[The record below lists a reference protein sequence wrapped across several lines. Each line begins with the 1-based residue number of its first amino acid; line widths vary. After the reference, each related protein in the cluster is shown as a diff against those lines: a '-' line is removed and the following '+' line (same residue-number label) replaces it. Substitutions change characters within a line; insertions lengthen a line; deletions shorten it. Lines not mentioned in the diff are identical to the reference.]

1 MSNEVK
7 KIPTRSEVPVELTW
21 DLEKIYPSIEEWN
34 KDATGLNQLLDQF
47 KKAKG
52 TMKNGADALLNV
64 IQSYLQITRR
74 CQKLANFAS
83 MKNDQDT
90 TNSKYQE
97 LKGKMDNLI
106 TQANEAIAW
115 FQPELV
121 HLDDQTVQNY
131 FQQNH
136 QLDQYKHFIDELRG
150 QREHLLDDEQE
161 ALLAAAS
168 NIFGAPE
175 KTFEML
181 SDADLKFP
189 TVTGENGQEVEL
201 SEGVYGKLLESNNRD
216 VREEA
221 FKKLYQTYGSF
232 KNTFATTLTSQV
244 QVQNYQAKVRHYPSA
259 KDAALNENHIPGQV
273 YDILIE
279 EVHKHLPLLHRYVE
293 LRKKILNL
301 DQVHMYDLYTPIVK
315 KSKLSFTYSE
325 AQQMALKALGIYG
338 KDYISH
344 VQEAFN
350 NRWIDV
356 VENKGKRTG
365 AYSSGMYDTAPYIL
379 LNWQD
384 GLEDLYTLVHEM
396 GHSMH
401 SYYTTHTQPYVYGNY
416 PIFVAEI
423 ASTTN
428 ENLLTDYL
436 LKTETDPNVRAYIL
450 NHYLDGFKGTVYRQ
464 TQFAEFEQWIHEQ
477 DASGKSLTAEI
488 ISKFYG
494 DLNKQYYG
502 PAIFNDEEIKMEWMR
517 IPHFYYDFY
526 VYQYATGFAAA
537 TTLSQRIEDSDVS
550 HTEAYLNFLKSGS
563 SVYPVTTMQKAG
575 VDMTE
580 SDYLEKAFQ
589 IFENRLNELEH
600 LITEKND

>member
-1 MSNEVK
+1 MKMMTEIK
-7 KIPTRSEVPVELTW
+7 KVPARSEVPEKLTW
-21 DLEKIYPSIEEWN
+21 DLERVYQSIEEWKKDQRKLEN
-34 KDATGLNQLLDQF
+34 KLDEFKHAKDQLE
-47 KKAKG
+47 
-52 TMKNGADALLNV
+52 MNADKFLEV
-64 IQSYLQITRR
+64 IEQYLEIMRIYE
-74 CQKLANFAS
+74 KLAVFAS

-90 TNSKYQE
+90 TNSQYQE
-97 LKGKMDNLI
+97 LQGMADNLG
-106 TQANEAIAW
+106 TQVSEAVAW
-115 FQPELV
+115 FQPALV
-121 HLDDQTVQNY
+121 HLDDQVVQDY
-131 FQQNH
+131 FHQNSK
-136 QLDQYKHFIDELRG
+136 LKPYRHFITELRS
-150 QREHLLDDEQE
+150 QREHLLSDAQE
-161 ALLAAAS
+161 ELLAAAG

-189 TVTGENGQEVEL
+189 VVEGENGQKVEL
-201 SEGVYGKLLESNNRD
+201 SEGTYSKLLESVD
-216 VREEA
+216 QKVRQRA
-221 FKKLYQTYGSF
+221 FKALYQTYGAF

-244 QVQNYQAKVRHYPSA
+244 QVQNYQAKVRHYASA
-259 KDAALNENHIPGQV
+259 KDAALSENHIPDKV
-273 YDILIE
+273 YDVLID
-279 EVHKHLPLLHRYVE
+279 EVHRNLPLLHRYIK
-293 LRKKILNL
+293 LRGEVLNL
-301 DQVHMYDLYTPIVK
+301 DKVHMYDLYTPIVK
-315 KSKLSFTYSE
+315 ESNLSFTYPE
-325 AQQMALKALGIYG
+325 AQAKALEALQVYG
-338 KDYISH
+338 DDYLQH
-344 VQEAFN
+344 VQEAFD

-365 AYSSGMYDTAPYIL
+365 AYSSGGYDTDPYIL

-401 SYYTTHTQPYVYGNY
+401 SYYTTHTQPYVYGDY

-436 LKTETDPNVRAYIL
+436 LKTEKDPQIRAFVL
-450 NHYLDGFKGTVYRQ
+450 NHYLDGFKGTIFRQ

-477 DASGKSLTAEI
+477 DASGKSLTADS

-502 PAIFNDEEIKMEWMR
+502 PAIYNDDEIAMEWMR

-537 TTLSQRIEDSDVS
+537 TTLSQRIEDDDPA

-563 SVYPVTTMQKAG
+563 SAYPIETMQKAG
-575 VDMTE
+575 VDMTQRA
-580 SDYLEKAFQ
+580 YLEKAFKV
-589 IFENRLNELEH
+589 FEERLNELEK
-600 LITEKND
+600 LIVK

>member
-1 MSNEVK
+1 MKMMTEIK
-7 KIPTRSEVPVELTW
+7 KVPTRSEVPEELTW
-21 DLEKIYPSIEEWN
+21 DLERVYQSIEDWK
-34 KDATGLNQLLDQF
+34 KDQQKLE
-47 KKAKG
+47 
-52 TMKNGADALLNV
+52 
-64 IQSYLQITRR
+64 
-74 CQKLANFAS
+74 QKLAEFRRAKDQMKAGAEEFLTVIEHYLEIMRIYEKLAVFAS

-97 LKGKMDNLI
+97 LQGMADNLG
-106 TQANEAIAW
+106 TQVSEAVAW
-115 FQPELV
+115 FQPALV
-121 HLDDQTVQNY
+121 HLDDRLVQDY
-131 FQQNH
+131 FEQNPN
-136 QLDQYKHFIDELRG
+136 LELYRHFITELRS
-150 QREHLLDDEQE
+150 QQDHLLSDAQE
-161 ALLAAAS
+161 ELLAAAG

-189 TVTGENGQEVEL
+189 VVEGENGQKFEL
-201 SEGVYGKLLESNNRD
+201 SEGTYSKLLESAD
-216 VREEA
+216 QKVRRGA
-221 FKKLYQTYGSF
+221 FKALYQTYGAF

-244 QVQNYQAKVRHYPSA
+244 QVQNYQAKVRHYASA
-259 KDAALNENHIPGQV
+259 KDAALSENHIPDKV
-273 YDILIE
+273 YDVLID
-279 EVHKHLPLLHRYVE
+279 EVHRNLPLLHRYVK
-293 LRKKILNL
+293 LRGEVLNL
-301 DQVHMYDLYTPIVK
+301 DKVHMYDLYTPIVK
-315 KSKLSFTYSE
+315 ESNLSFTYSE
-325 AQQMALKALGIYG
+325 AQAKALEALQVYG
-338 KDYISH
+338 DDYLQH
-344 VQEAFN
+344 VQEAFD

-365 AYSSGMYDTAPYIL
+365 AYSSGGYDTDPYIL

-401 SYYTTHTQPYVYGNY
+401 SYYTTHTQPYVYGDY
-416 PIFVAEI
+416 PIFIAEI

-436 LKTETDPNVRAYIL
+436 LKTEKDPQVRAFVL
-450 NHYLDGFKGTVYRQ
+450 NHYLDGFKGTIFRQ

-477 DASGKSLTAEI
+477 DASGKSLTADL

-502 PAIFNDEEIKMEWMR
+502 PAIDNDDEIAMEWMR

-537 TTLSQRIEDSDVS
+537 TTLSQRIEDDDPA

-563 SVYPVTTMQKAG
+563 SAYPIETMQKAG
-575 VDMTE
+575 VDMTQRE
-580 SDYLEKAFQ
+580 YLEKAFKV
-589 IFENRLNELEH
+589 FEERLNELEK
-600 LITEKND
+600 LIVK

>member
-1 MSNEVK
+1 MTEIK
-7 KIPTRSEVPVELTW
+7 KVPARSEVPEKLTW
-21 DLEKIYPSIEEWN
+21 DLDRVYQSIEDWKTDQRKLEN
-34 KDATGLNQLLDQF
+34 KLDEFKHAKDQLEI
-47 KKAKG
+47 
-52 TMKNGADALLNV
+52 NADKFLEV
-64 IQSYLQITRR
+64 IEQYLGIMRIYE
-74 CQKLANFAS
+74 KLAVFAS

-90 TNSKYQE
+90 TNSQYQE
-97 LKGKMDNLI
+97 LQGMADNLG
-106 TQANEAIAW
+106 TQVSEAVAW
-115 FQPELV
+115 FQPALV
-121 HLDDQTVQNY
+121 HLDDQVVQDY
-131 FQQNH
+131 FHQNSK
-136 QLDQYKHFIDELRG
+136 LEPYRHFITELRS
-150 QREHLLDDEQE
+150 QREHLLSNAQE
-161 ALLAAAS
+161 ELLAAAG

-189 TVTGENGQEVEL
+189 VVEGENGQKVEL
-201 SEGVYGKLLESNNRD
+201 SEGTYSKLLESAD
-216 VREEA
+216 QKVRQGA
-221 FKKLYQTYGSF
+221 FKALYQTYGAF

-244 QVQNYQAKVRHYPSA
+244 QVQNYQAKVRHYASA
-259 KDAALNENHIPGQV
+259 KDAALSENHIPDKV
-273 YDILIE
+273 YDVLID
-279 EVHKHLPLLHRYVE
+279 EVHRNLPLLHRYVK
-293 LRKKILNL
+293 LRGEVLNL
-301 DQVHMYDLYTPIVK
+301 DKVHMYDLYTPIVK
-315 KSKLSFTYSE
+315 ESNLSFTYPE
-325 AQQMALKALGIYG
+325 AQAKALEALQAYG
-338 KDYISH
+338 DDYLQH
-344 VQEAFN
+344 VQEAFD

-365 AYSSGMYDTAPYIL
+365 AYSSGGYDTDPYIL

-401 SYYTTHTQPYVYGNY
+401 SYYTTHTQPYVYGDY

-436 LKTETDPNVRAYIL
+436 LKTEKDPQVRAFVL
-450 NHYLDGFKGTVYRQ
+450 NHYLDGFKGTIFRQ

-477 DASGKSLTAEI
+477 DASGKSLTADS

-502 PAIFNDEEIKMEWMR
+502 PAIYNDDEIAMEWMR

-537 TTLSQRIEDSDVS
+537 TTLSQRIEDDDPA

-563 SVYPVTTMQKAG
+563 SAYPIETMQKAG
-575 VDMTE
+575 VDMTQRA
-580 SDYLEKAFQ
+580 YLEKAFKV
-589 IFENRLNELEH
+589 FEERLNELEK
-600 LITEKND
+600 LIVK

>member
-1 MSNEVK
+1 MMTEIK
-7 KIPTRSEVPVELTW
+7 KVPARSEVPEKLTW
-21 DLEKIYPSIEEWN
+21 DLERVYQSIEEWKKDQRKLEN
-34 KDATGLNQLLDQF
+34 KLDEFKHAKDQLE
-47 KKAKG
+47 
-52 TMKNGADALLNV
+52 MNADKFLEV
-64 IQSYLQITRR
+64 IEQYLEIMRIYE
-74 CQKLANFAS
+74 KLAVFAS

-90 TNSKYQE
+90 TNSQYQE
-97 LKGKMDNLI
+97 LQGMADNLG
-106 TQANEAIAW
+106 TQVSEAVAW
-115 FQPELV
+115 FQPALV
-121 HLDDQTVQNY
+121 HLDDQVVQDY
-131 FQQNH
+131 FHQNSK
-136 QLDQYKHFIDELRG
+136 LKPYRHFITELRS
-150 QREHLLDDEQE
+150 QREHLLSDAQE
-161 ALLAAAS
+161 ELLAAAG

-189 TVTGENGQEVEL
+189 VVEGENGQKVEL
-201 SEGVYGKLLESNNRD
+201 SEGTYSKLLESVD
-216 VREEA
+216 QKVRQGA
-221 FKKLYQTYGSF
+221 FKALYQTYGAF

-244 QVQNYQAKVRHYPSA
+244 QVQNYQAKVRHYASA
-259 KDAALNENHIPGQV
+259 KDAALSENHIPDKV
-273 YDILIE
+273 YDVLID
-279 EVHKHLPLLHRYVE
+279 EVHRNLPLLHRYIK
-293 LRKKILNL
+293 LRGEVLNL
-301 DQVHMYDLYTPIVK
+301 DKVHMYDLYTPIVK
-315 KSKLSFTYSE
+315 ESNLSFTYLE
-325 AQQMALKALGIYG
+325 AQAKALEALQVYG
-338 KDYISH
+338 DDYLQH
-344 VQEAFN
+344 VQEAFD

-365 AYSSGMYDTAPYIL
+365 AYSSGGYDTDPYIL

-401 SYYTTHTQPYVYGNY
+401 SYYTTHTQPYVYGDY

-436 LKTETDPNVRAYIL
+436 LKTEKDPQVRAFVL
-450 NHYLDGFKGTVYRQ
+450 NHYLDGLKGTIFRQ

-477 DASGKSLTAEI
+477 DASGKSLTADS

-502 PAIFNDEEIKMEWMR
+502 PAIYNDDEIAMEWMR

-537 TTLSQRIEDSDVS
+537 TTLSQRIEDDDPA

-563 SVYPVTTMQKAG
+563 SAYPIETMQKAG
-575 VDMTE
+575 VDMTQRA
-580 SDYLEKAFQ
+580 YLEKAFKV
-589 IFENRLNELEH
+589 FEERLNELEK
-600 LITEKND
+600 LIVK

>member
-1 MSNEVK
+1 MKMMTEIK
-7 KIPTRSEVPVELTW
+7 KVPARSEIPEKLTW
-21 DLEKIYPSIEEWN
+21 DLDRVYQSIEDWKMDQRKLEN
-34 KDATGLNQLLDQF
+34 KLDEFKHAKDQLE
-47 KKAKG
+47 
-52 TMKNGADALLNV
+52 MNADKFLEV
-64 IQSYLQITRR
+64 IEQYLEIMRIYE
-74 CQKLANFAS
+74 KLAVFAS

-90 TNSKYQE
+90 TNSQYQE
-97 LKGKMDNLI
+97 LQGMADNLG
-106 TQANEAIAW
+106 TQVSEAVAW
-115 FQPELV
+115 FQPALV
-121 HLDDQTVQNY
+121 HLDDQVVQDY
-131 FQQNH
+131 FHQNSK
-136 QLDQYKHFIDELRG
+136 LKPYRHFITELRS
-150 QREHLLDDEQE
+150 QREHLLSDAQE
-161 ALLAAAS
+161 ELLAAAG

-189 TVTGENGQEVEL
+189 VVEGENGQKVEL
-201 SEGVYGKLLESNNRD
+201 SEGTYSKLLESVD
-216 VREEA
+216 QKVRQGA
-221 FKKLYQTYGSF
+221 FKALYQTYGAF

-244 QVQNYQAKVRHYPSA
+244 QVQNYQAKVRHYASA
-259 KDAALNENHIPGQV
+259 KDAALSENHIPDKV
-273 YDILIE
+273 YDVLID
-279 EVHKHLPLLHRYVE
+279 EVHRNLPLLHRYIK
-293 LRKKILNL
+293 LRGEVLNL
-301 DQVHMYDLYTPIVK
+301 DKVHMYDLYTPIVK
-315 KSKLSFTYSE
+315 ESNLSFTYPE
-325 AQQMALKALGIYG
+325 AQAKALEALQVYG
-338 KDYISH
+338 DDYLQH
-344 VQEAFN
+344 VQEAFD

-365 AYSSGMYDTAPYIL
+365 AYSSGGYDTDPYIL

-401 SYYTTHTQPYVYGNY
+401 SYYTTHTQPYVYGDY

-436 LKTETDPNVRAYIL
+436 LKTEKDPQVRAFVL
-450 NHYLDGFKGTVYRQ
+450 NHYLDGFKGTIFRQ

-477 DASGKSLTAEI
+477 DASGKSLTADS

-502 PAIFNDEEIKMEWMR
+502 PAIYNDDEIAMEWMR

-537 TTLSQRIEDSDVS
+537 TTLSQRIEDDDPA

-563 SVYPVTTMQKAG
+563 SAYPIETMQKAG
-575 VDMTE
+575 VDMTQRA
-580 SDYLEKAFQ
+580 YLEKAFKV
-589 IFENRLNELEH
+589 FEERLNELEK
-600 LITEKND
+600 LIVK

>member
-1 MSNEVK
+1 MMTEIK
-7 KIPTRSEVPVELTW
+7 KVPARSEVPEKLTW
-21 DLEKIYPSIEEWN
+21 DLERVYQSIEEWKKDQRKLEN
-34 KDATGLNQLLDQF
+34 KLDEFKHAKDQLE
-47 KKAKG
+47 
-52 TMKNGADALLNV
+52 MNADKFLEV
-64 IQSYLQITRR
+64 IEQYLEIMRIYE
-74 CQKLANFAS
+74 KLAVFAS

-90 TNSKYQE
+90 TNSQYQE
-97 LKGKMDNLI
+97 LQGMADNLG
-106 TQANEAIAW
+106 TQVSEAVAW
-115 FQPELV
+115 FQPALV
-121 HLDDQTVQNY
+121 HLDDQVVQDY
-131 FQQNH
+131 FHQNSK
-136 QLDQYKHFIDELRG
+136 LKPYRHFITELRS
-150 QREHLLDDEQE
+150 QREHLLSDAQE
-161 ALLAAAS
+161 ELLAAAG

-189 TVTGENGQEVEL
+189 VVEGENGQKVEL
-201 SEGVYGKLLESNNRD
+201 SEGTYSKLLESVD
-216 VREEA
+216 QKVRQRA
-221 FKKLYQTYGSF
+221 FKALYQTYGAF

-244 QVQNYQAKVRHYPSA
+244 QVQNYQAKVRHYASA
-259 KDAALNENHIPGQV
+259 KDAALSENHIPDKV
-273 YDILIE
+273 YDVLID
-279 EVHKHLPLLHRYVE
+279 EVHRNLPLLHRYIK
-293 LRKKILNL
+293 LRGEVLNL
-301 DQVHMYDLYTPIVK
+301 DKVHMYDLYTPIVK
-315 KSKLSFTYSE
+315 ESNLSFTYPE
-325 AQQMALKALGIYG
+325 AQAKALEALQVYG
-338 KDYISH
+338 DDYLQH
-344 VQEAFN
+344 VQEAFD

-365 AYSSGMYDTAPYIL
+365 AYSSGGYDTDPYIL

-401 SYYTTHTQPYVYGNY
+401 SYYTTHTQPYVYGDY

-436 LKTETDPNVRAYIL
+436 LKTEKDPQVRAFVL
-450 NHYLDGFKGTVYRQ
+450 NHYLDGFKGTIFRQ

-477 DASGKSLTAEI
+477 DASGKSLTADS

-502 PAIFNDEEIKMEWMR
+502 PAIYNDDEIAMEWMR

-537 TTLSQRIEDSDVS
+537 TTLSQRIEDDDPA

-563 SVYPVTTMQKAG
+563 SAYPIETMQKAG
-575 VDMTE
+575 VDMTQRA
-580 SDYLEKAFQ
+580 YLEKAFKV
-589 IFENRLNELEH
+589 FEERLNELEK
-600 LITEKND
+600 LIVK

>member
-1 MSNEVK
+1 MMTEIK
-7 KIPTRSEVPVELTW
+7 KVPARSEVPEKLTW
-21 DLEKIYPSIEEWN
+21 DLDRVYQSIEDWKTDQRKLEN
-34 KDATGLNQLLDQF
+34 KLDEFKHAKDQLEI
-47 KKAKG
+47 
-52 TMKNGADALLNV
+52 NADKFLEV
-64 IQSYLQITRR
+64 IEQYLGIMRIYE
-74 CQKLANFAS
+74 KLAVFAS

-90 TNSKYQE
+90 TNSQYQE
-97 LKGKMDNLI
+97 LQGMADNLG
-106 TQANEAIAW
+106 TQVSEAVAW
-115 FQPELV
+115 FQPALV
-121 HLDDQTVQNY
+121 HLDDQVVQDY
-131 FQQNH
+131 FHQNSK
-136 QLDQYKHFIDELRG
+136 LEPYRHFITELRS
-150 QREHLLDDEQE
+150 QREHLLSNAQE
-161 ALLAAAS
+161 ELLAAAG

-189 TVTGENGQEVEL
+189 VVEGENGQKVEL
-201 SEGVYGKLLESNNRD
+201 SEGTYSKLLESAD
-216 VREEA
+216 QKVRQGA
-221 FKKLYQTYGSF
+221 FKALYQTYGAF

-244 QVQNYQAKVRHYPSA
+244 QVQNYQAKVRHYASA
-259 KDAALNENHIPGQV
+259 KDAALSENHIPDKV
-273 YDILIE
+273 YDVLID
-279 EVHKHLPLLHRYVE
+279 EVHRNLPLLHRYVK
-293 LRKKILNL
+293 LRGEVLNL
-301 DQVHMYDLYTPIVK
+301 DKVHMYDLYTPIVK
-315 KSKLSFTYSE
+315 ESNLSFTYPE
-325 AQQMALKALGIYG
+325 AQAKALEALQAYG
-338 KDYISH
+338 DDYLQH
-344 VQEAFN
+344 VQEAFD

-365 AYSSGMYDTAPYIL
+365 AYSSGGYDTDPYIL

-401 SYYTTHTQPYVYGNY
+401 SYYTTHTQPYVYGDY

-436 LKTETDPNVRAYIL
+436 LKTEKDPQVRAFVL
-450 NHYLDGFKGTVYRQ
+450 NHYLDGFKGTIFRQ

-477 DASGKSLTAEI
+477 DASGKSLTANS

-502 PAIFNDEEIKMEWMR
+502 PAIYNDDEIAMEWMR

-537 TTLSQRIEDSDVS
+537 TTLSQRIEDDDPA

-563 SVYPVTTMQKAG
+563 SAYPIETMQKAG
-575 VDMTE
+575 VDMTQRA
-580 SDYLEKAFQ
+580 YLEKAFKV
-589 IFENRLNELEH
+589 FEERLNELEK
-600 LITEKND
+600 LIVK

>member
-1 MSNEVK
+1 MTEIK
-7 KIPTRSEVPVELTW
+7 KVPARSEVPEKLTW
-21 DLEKIYPSIEEWN
+21 DLERVYQSIEEWKKDQRKLEN
-34 KDATGLNQLLDQF
+34 KLDEFKHAKDQLE
-47 KKAKG
+47 
-52 TMKNGADALLNV
+52 MNADKFLEV
-64 IQSYLQITRR
+64 IEQYLEIMRIYE
-74 CQKLANFAS
+74 KLAVFAS

-90 TNSKYQE
+90 TNSQYQE
-97 LKGKMDNLI
+97 LQGMADNLG
-106 TQANEAIAW
+106 TQVSEAVAW
-115 FQPELV
+115 FQPALV
-121 HLDDQTVQNY
+121 HLDDQVVQDY
-131 FQQNH
+131 FHQNSK
-136 QLDQYKHFIDELRG
+136 LKPYRHFITELRS
-150 QREHLLDDEQE
+150 QREHLLSDAQE
-161 ALLAAAS
+161 ELLAAAG

-189 TVTGENGQEVEL
+189 VVEGENGQKVEL
-201 SEGVYGKLLESNNRD
+201 SEGTYSKLLESVD
-216 VREEA
+216 QKVRQGA
-221 FKKLYQTYGSF
+221 FKALYQTYGAF

-244 QVQNYQAKVRHYPSA
+244 QVQNYQAKVRHYASA
-259 KDAALNENHIPGQV
+259 KDAALSENHIPDKV
-273 YDILIE
+273 YDVLID
-279 EVHKHLPLLHRYVE
+279 EVHRNLPLLHRYVK
-293 LRKKILNL
+293 LRGEVLNL
-301 DQVHMYDLYTPIVK
+301 DKVHMYDLYTPIVK
-315 KSKLSFTYSE
+315 ESNLSFTYPE
-325 AQQMALKALGIYG
+325 AQAKALEALQVYG
-338 KDYISH
+338 DDYLQH
-344 VQEAFN
+344 VQEAFD

-365 AYSSGMYDTAPYIL
+365 AYSSGGYDTDPYIL

-401 SYYTTHTQPYVYGNY
+401 SYYTTHTQPYVYGDY

-436 LKTETDPNVRAYIL
+436 LKTEKDPQVRAFVL
-450 NHYLDGFKGTVYRQ
+450 NHYLDGFKGTIFRQ

-477 DASGKSLTAEI
+477 DASGKSLTADS

-502 PAIFNDEEIKMEWMR
+502 PAIYNDDEIAMEWMR

-537 TTLSQRIEDSDVS
+537 TTLSQRIEDDDPA

-563 SVYPVTTMQKAG
+563 SAYPIETMQKAG
-575 VDMTE
+575 VDMTQRA
-580 SDYLEKAFQ
+580 YLEKAFKV
-589 IFENRLNELEH
+589 FEERLNELEK
-600 LITEKND
+600 LIVK

>member
-1 MSNEVK
+1 MSEVK
-7 KIPTRSEVPVELTW
+7 KVPVRSDVPEELTW
-21 DLEKIYPSIEEWN
+21 DLDRIYPSVTEWK
-34 KDATGLNQLLDQF
+34 KDKEQLQKKLEDF
-47 KKAKG
+47 KQLRGK
-52 TMKNGADALLNV
+52 MKDSADMFQN
-64 IQSYLQITRR
+64 IITSYLGIFRSYE
-74 CQKLANFAS
+74 KLAVFAS

-97 LKGKMDNLI
+97 LQSEADNLG
-106 TQANEAIAW
+106 TQVGEKVAW

-121 HLDDQTVQNY
+121 HLDEETIQDYFAQNSE
-131 FQQNH
+131 
-136 QLDQYKHFIDELRG
+136 LDIYRHFINEMRA
-150 QREHLLDDEQE
+150 QRDHLLSDDQE

-189 TVTGENGQEVEL
+189 VVEGENGQKVEL
-201 SEGVYGKLLESNNRD
+201 SEGTYSKLLESSNRQ
-216 VREEA
+216 VRKGA
-221 FKKLYQTYGSF
+221 FKALYQTYGAF

-244 QVQNYQAKVRHYPSA
+244 QVQNYQAKIRHYSSA
-259 KDAALNENHIPGQV
+259 KDAALSENHIPDQV
-273 YDILIE
+273 YDILID

-293 LRKKILNL
+293 LRGKVLEL
-301 DQVHMYDLYTPIVK
+301 DQVHMYDLYTPIMK
-315 KSKLSFTYSE
+315 ESKLTYTYPE
-325 AQQMALKALGIYG
+325 AQTKALEALKIFGD
-338 KDYISH
+338 DYVKH
-344 VQEAFN
+344 VEEAFN
-350 NRWIDV
+350 DRWIDV

-365 AYSSGMYDTAPYIL
+365 AYSGGGYDTNPYIL
-379 LNWQD
+379 LNRQD

-401 SYYTTHTQPYVYGNY
+401 SYYTTHTQPYVYGDY

-436 LKTETDPNVRAYIL
+436 LKTEKDPQVRAYIL
-450 NHYLDGFKGTVYRQ
+450 NHYLDGFKGTIFRQ

-477 DASGKSLTAEI
+477 DAAGIPLTADS

-494 DLNKQYYG
+494 DLNQQYYG
-502 PAIFNDEEIKMEWMR
+502 PAIYNDPEISMEWMR

-537 TTLSQRIEDSDVS
+537 TTLSQQIEDSNPQ

-563 SVYPVTTMQKAG
+563 SEYPVETMQKAG
-575 VDMTE
+575 VDMTQRE
-580 SDYLEKAFQ
+580 YLEKAFMV
-589 IFENRLNELEH
+589 FEERLNELEK
-600 LITEKND
+600 LIAK

>member
-1 MSNEVK
+1 MKMMTEIK
-7 KIPTRSEVPVELTW
+7 KVPARSEVPEKLTW
-21 DLEKIYPSIEEWN
+21 DLERVYQSIEEWKKDQRKLEN
-34 KDATGLNQLLDQF
+34 KLDEFKHAKDQLE
-47 KKAKG
+47 
-52 TMKNGADALLNV
+52 MNADKFLEV
-64 IQSYLQITRR
+64 IEQYLEIMRIYE
-74 CQKLANFAS
+74 KLAVFAS

-90 TNSKYQE
+90 TNSQYQE
-97 LKGKMDNLI
+97 LQGMADNLG
-106 TQANEAIAW
+106 TQVSEAVAW
-115 FQPELV
+115 FQPALV
-121 HLDDQTVQNY
+121 HLDDQVVQDY
-131 FQQNH
+131 FHQNSK
-136 QLDQYKHFIDELRG
+136 LKPYRHFITELRS
-150 QREHLLDDEQE
+150 QREHLLSDAQE
-161 ALLAAAS
+161 ELLAAAG

-189 TVTGENGQEVEL
+189 VVEGENGQKVEL
-201 SEGVYGKLLESNNRD
+201 SEGTYSKLLESVD
-216 VREEA
+216 QKVRQGA
-221 FKKLYQTYGSF
+221 FKALYQTYGAF

-244 QVQNYQAKVRHYPSA
+244 QVQNYQAKVRHYASA
-259 KDAALNENHIPGQV
+259 KDAALSENHIPDKV
-273 YDILIE
+273 YDVLID
-279 EVHKHLPLLHRYVE
+279 EVHRNLPLLHRYIK
-293 LRKKILNL
+293 LRGEVLNL
-301 DQVHMYDLYTPIVK
+301 DKVHMYDLYTPIVK
-315 KSKLSFTYSE
+315 ESNLSFTYPE
-325 AQQMALKALGIYG
+325 AQAKALEALQVYG
-338 KDYISH
+338 DDYLQH
-344 VQEAFN
+344 VQEAFD

-365 AYSSGMYDTAPYIL
+365 AYSSGGYDTDPYIL

-401 SYYTTHTQPYVYGNY
+401 SYYTTHTQPYVYGDY

-436 LKTETDPNVRAYIL
+436 LKTEKDPQIRAFVL
-450 NHYLDGFKGTVYRQ
+450 NHYLDGFKGTIFRQ

-477 DASGKSLTAEI
+477 DASGKSLTADS

-502 PAIFNDEEIKMEWMR
+502 PAIYNDDEIAMEWMR

-537 TTLSQRIEDSDVS
+537 TTLSQRIEDDDPA

-563 SVYPVTTMQKAG
+563 SAYPIETMQKAG
-575 VDMTE
+575 VDMTQRA
-580 SDYLEKAFQ
+580 YLEKAFKV
-589 IFENRLNELEH
+589 FEERLNELEK
-600 LITEKND
+600 LIVK

>member
-1 MSNEVK
+1 MKMMTEIK
-7 KIPTRSEVPVELTW
+7 KVPARSEVPEKLTW
-21 DLEKIYPSIEEWN
+21 DLERVYQSIEDWK
-34 KDATGLNQLLDQF
+34 KDQ
-47 KKAKG
+47 
-52 TMKNGADALLNV
+52 
-64 IQSYLQITRR
+64 
-74 CQKLANFAS
+74 QKLENKLNEFKHAKDQLEMNADKFLEVIEQYLEIMRIYEKLAVFAS

-90 TNSKYQE
+90 TNSQYQE
-97 LKGKMDNLI
+97 LQGMADNLG
-106 TQANEAIAW
+106 TQVSEAVAW
-115 FQPELV
+115 FQPAIV
-121 HLDDQTVQNY
+121 HLDDQVVQDY
-131 FQQNH
+131 FHQNSK
-136 QLDQYKHFIDELRG
+136 LEPYRHFITELRS
-150 QREHLLDDEQE
+150 QREHLLSDAQE
-161 ALLAAAS
+161 ELLAAAG

-189 TVTGENGQEVEL
+189 VVEGENGQQVEL
-201 SEGVYGKLLESNNRD
+201 SEGIYSKLLESAD
-216 VREEA
+216 QKVRQGT
-221 FKKLYQTYGSF
+221 FKALYQTYGAF

-244 QVQNYQAKVRHYPSA
+244 QVQNYQAKVRHYASA
-259 KDAALNENHIPGQV
+259 KDAALSENHIPDKV
-273 YDILIE
+273 YDVLID
-279 EVHKHLPLLHRYVE
+279 EVHRNLPLLHRYVK
-293 LRKKILNL
+293 LRGEVLNL
-301 DQVHMYDLYTPIVK
+301 DKVHMYDLYTPIVK
-315 KSKLSFTYSE
+315 ESNLSFTYPE
-325 AQQMALKALGIYG
+325 AQAKALEALQVYG
-338 KDYISH
+338 DDYLQH
-344 VQEAFN
+344 VQEAFD

-365 AYSSGMYDTAPYIL
+365 AYSSGGYDTDPYIL

-401 SYYTTHTQPYVYGNY
+401 SYYTTHTQPYVYGDY

-436 LKTETDPNVRAYIL
+436 LKTEKDPQIRAFVL
-450 NHYLDGFKGTVYRQ
+450 NHYLDGFKGTIFRQ

-477 DASGKSLTAEI
+477 DASGKSLTADS

-502 PAIFNDEEIKMEWMR
+502 PAIYNDDEIAMEWMR

-537 TTLSQRIEDSDVS
+537 TTLSQRIEDDDPA

-563 SVYPVTTMQKAG
+563 SAYPIETMQKAG
-575 VDMTE
+575 VDMTQRA
-580 SDYLEKAFQ
+580 YLEKAFKV
-589 IFENRLNELEH
+589 FEKRLNELEK
-600 LITEKND
+600 LIVK

>member
-1 MSNEVK
+1 MKMMTEIK
-7 KIPTRSEVPVELTW
+7 KVPARSEVPEKLTW
-21 DLEKIYPSIEEWN
+21 DLERVYQSIEEWKKDQRKLEN
-34 KDATGLNQLLDQF
+34 KLDEFKHAKDQLE
-47 KKAKG
+47 
-52 TMKNGADALLNV
+52 MNADKFLEV
-64 IQSYLQITRR
+64 IEQYLEIMRIYE
-74 CQKLANFAS
+74 KLAVFAS

-90 TNSKYQE
+90 TNSQYQE
-97 LKGKMDNLI
+97 LQGMADNLG
-106 TQANEAIAW
+106 TQVSEAVAW
-115 FQPELV
+115 FQPALV
-121 HLDDQTVQNY
+121 HLDDQVVQDY
-131 FQQNH
+131 FHQNSK
-136 QLDQYKHFIDELRG
+136 LKPYRHFITELRS
-150 QREHLLDDEQE
+150 QREHLLSDAQE
-161 ALLAAAS
+161 ELLAAAG

-189 TVTGENGQEVEL
+189 VVEGENGQKVEL
-201 SEGVYGKLLESNNRD
+201 SEGTYSKLLESVD
-216 VREEA
+216 QKVRQGA
-221 FKKLYQTYGSF
+221 FKALYQTYGAF

-244 QVQNYQAKVRHYPSA
+244 QVQNYQAKVRHYASA
-259 KDAALNENHIPGQV
+259 KDAALSENHIPDKV
-273 YDILIE
+273 YDVLID
-279 EVHKHLPLLHRYVE
+279 EVHRNLPLLHRYIK
-293 LRKKILNL
+293 LRGEVLNL
-301 DQVHMYDLYTPIVK
+301 DKVHMYDLYTPIVK
-315 KSKLSFTYSE
+315 ESNLSFTYPE
-325 AQQMALKALGIYG
+325 AQAKALEALQVYG
-338 KDYISH
+338 DDYLQH
-344 VQEAFN
+344 VQEAFD

-365 AYSSGMYDTAPYIL
+365 AYSSGGYDTDPYIL

-401 SYYTTHTQPYVYGNY
+401 SYYTTHTQPYVYGDY

-436 LKTETDPNVRAYIL
+436 LKTEKDPQVRAFVL
-450 NHYLDGFKGTVYRQ
+450 NHYLDGFKGTIFRQ

-477 DASGKSLTAEI
+477 DASGKSLTADS

-502 PAIFNDEEIKMEWMR
+502 PAIYNDDEIAMEWIR

-537 TTLSQRIEDSDVS
+537 TTLSQRIEDDDPA

-563 SVYPVTTMQKAG
+563 SAYPIETMQKAG
-575 VDMTE
+575 VDMTQRA
-580 SDYLEKAFQ
+580 YLEKAFKV
-589 IFENRLNELEH
+589 FEERLNELEK
-600 LITEKND
+600 LIVK

>member
-1 MSNEVK
+1 MKMMTEIK
-7 KIPTRSEVPVELTW
+7 KVPARSEVPEKLTW
-21 DLEKIYPSIEEWN
+21 DLERVYQSIEEWKKDQRKLEN
-34 KDATGLNQLLDQF
+34 KLDEFKHAKDQLE
-47 KKAKG
+47 
-52 TMKNGADALLNV
+52 MNADKFLEV
-64 IQSYLQITRR
+64 IEQYLEIMRIYE
-74 CQKLANFAS
+74 KLAVFAS

-90 TNSKYQE
+90 TNSQYQE
-97 LKGKMDNLI
+97 LQGMADNLG
-106 TQANEAIAW
+106 TQVSEAVAW
-115 FQPELV
+115 FQPALV
-121 HLDDQTVQNY
+121 HLDDQVVQDY
-131 FQQNH
+131 FHQNSK
-136 QLDQYKHFIDELRG
+136 LEPYRHFITELRS
-150 QREHLLDDEQE
+150 QREHLLSNAQE
-161 ALLAAAS
+161 ELLAAAG

-189 TVTGENGQEVEL
+189 VVEGENGQKVEL
-201 SEGVYGKLLESNNRD
+201 SEGTYSKLLESVD
-216 VREEA
+216 QKVRQGA
-221 FKKLYQTYGSF
+221 FKALYQTYGAF

-244 QVQNYQAKVRHYPSA
+244 QVQNYQAKVRHYASA
-259 KDAALNENHIPGQV
+259 KDAALSENHIPDKV
-273 YDILIE
+273 YDVLID
-279 EVHKHLPLLHRYVE
+279 EVHRNLPLLHRYVK
-293 LRKKILNL
+293 LRGEVLNL
-301 DQVHMYDLYTPIVK
+301 DKVHMYDLYTPIVK
-315 KSKLSFTYSE
+315 ESNLSFTYPE
-325 AQQMALKALGIYG
+325 AQAKALEALQVYG
-338 KDYISH
+338 DDYLQH
-344 VQEAFN
+344 VQEAFD

-365 AYSSGMYDTAPYIL
+365 AYSSGGYDTDPYIL

-401 SYYTTHTQPYVYGNY
+401 SYYTTHTQPYVYGDY

-436 LKTETDPNVRAYIL
+436 LKTEKDPQVRAFVL
-450 NHYLDGFKGTVYRQ
+450 NHYLDGFKGTIFRQ

-477 DASGKSLTAEI
+477 DASGKSLTADS

-502 PAIFNDEEIKMEWMR
+502 PAIYNDDEIAMEWMR

-537 TTLSQRIEDSDVS
+537 TTLSQRIEDDDPA

-563 SVYPVTTMQKAG
+563 SAYPIETMQKAG
-575 VDMTE
+575 VDMTQRA
-580 SDYLEKAFQ
+580 YLEKAFKV
-589 IFENRLNELEH
+589 FEERLNELEK
-600 LITEKND
+600 LIVK

>member
-1 MSNEVK
+1 MMTEIK
-7 KIPTRSEVPVELTW
+7 KVPARSEVPEKLTW
-21 DLEKIYPSIEEWN
+21 DLERVYQSIEEWKKDQRKLEN
-34 KDATGLNQLLDQF
+34 KLDEFKHAKDQLE
-47 KKAKG
+47 
-52 TMKNGADALLNV
+52 MNADKFLEV
-64 IQSYLQITRR
+64 IEQYLEIMRIYE
-74 CQKLANFAS
+74 KLAVFAS

-90 TNSKYQE
+90 TNSQYQE
-97 LKGKMDNLI
+97 LQGMADNLG
-106 TQANEAIAW
+106 TQVSEAVAW
-115 FQPELV
+115 FQPALV
-121 HLDDQTVQNY
+121 HLDDQVVQDY
-131 FQQNH
+131 FHQNSK
-136 QLDQYKHFIDELRG
+136 LKPYRHFITELRS
-150 QREHLLDDEQE
+150 QREHLLSDAQE
-161 ALLAAAS
+161 ELLAAAG

-189 TVTGENGQEVEL
+189 VVEGENGQKVEL
-201 SEGVYGKLLESNNRD
+201 SEGTYSKLLESID
-216 VREEA
+216 QKVRQGA
-221 FKKLYQTYGSF
+221 FKALYQTYGAF

-244 QVQNYQAKVRHYPSA
+244 QVQNYQAKVRHYASA
-259 KDAALNENHIPGQV
+259 KDAALSENHIPDKV
-273 YDILIE
+273 YDVLID
-279 EVHKHLPLLHRYVE
+279 EVHRNLPLLHRYIK
-293 LRKKILNL
+293 LRGEVLNL
-301 DQVHMYDLYTPIVK
+301 DKVHMYDLYTPIVK
-315 KSKLSFTYSE
+315 ESNLSFTYPE
-325 AQQMALKALGIYG
+325 AQAKALEALQVYG
-338 KDYISH
+338 DDYLQH
-344 VQEAFN
+344 VQEAFD

-365 AYSSGMYDTAPYIL
+365 AYSSGGYDTDPYIL

-401 SYYTTHTQPYVYGNY
+401 SYYTTHTQPYVYGDY

-436 LKTETDPNVRAYIL
+436 LKTEKDPQVRAFVL
-450 NHYLDGFKGTVYRQ
+450 NHYLDGFKGTIFRQ

-477 DASGKSLTAEI
+477 DASGKSLTADS

-502 PAIFNDEEIKMEWMR
+502 PAIYNDDEIAMEWMR

-537 TTLSQRIEDSDVS
+537 TTLSQRIEDDDPA

-563 SVYPVTTMQKAG
+563 SAYPIETMQKAG
-575 VDMTE
+575 VDMTQRA
-580 SDYLEKAFQ
+580 YLEKAFKV
-589 IFENRLNELEH
+589 FEERLNELEK
-600 LITEKND
+600 LIVK

>member
-1 MSNEVK
+1 MMTEIK
-7 KIPTRSEVPVELTW
+7 KVPARSEVPEKLTW
-21 DLEKIYPSIEEWN
+21 DLERVYQSIEEWKKDQRKLEN
-34 KDATGLNQLLDQF
+34 KLDEFKHAKDQLE
-47 KKAKG
+47 
-52 TMKNGADALLNV
+52 MNADKFLEV
-64 IQSYLQITRR
+64 IEQYLEIMRIYE
-74 CQKLANFAS
+74 KLAVFAS

-90 TNSKYQE
+90 TNSQYQE
-97 LKGKMDNLI
+97 LQGMADNLG
-106 TQANEAIAW
+106 TQVSEAVAW
-115 FQPELV
+115 FQPALV
-121 HLDDQTVQNY
+121 HLDDQVVQDY
-131 FQQNH
+131 FHQNSK
-136 QLDQYKHFIDELRG
+136 LKPYRHFITELRS
-150 QREHLLDDEQE
+150 QREHLLSDAQE
-161 ALLAAAS
+161 ELLAAAG

-189 TVTGENGQEVEL
+189 VVEGENGQKVEL
-201 SEGVYGKLLESNNRD
+201 SEGTYSKLLESVD
-216 VREEA
+216 QKVRQGA
-221 FKKLYQTYGSF
+221 FKALYQTYGAF

-244 QVQNYQAKVRHYPSA
+244 QVQNYQAKVRHYASA
-259 KDAALNENHIPGQV
+259 KDAALSENHIPDKV
-273 YDILIE
+273 YDVLID
-279 EVHKHLPLLHRYVE
+279 EVHRNLPLLHRYVK
-293 LRKKILNL
+293 LRGEVLNL
-301 DQVHMYDLYTPIVK
+301 DKVHMYDLYTPIVK
-315 KSKLSFTYSE
+315 ESNLSFTYSE
-325 AQQMALKALGIYG
+325 AQAKALEALQVYG
-338 KDYISH
+338 DDYLQH
-344 VQEAFN
+344 VQEAFD

-365 AYSSGMYDTAPYIL
+365 AYSSGGYDTDPYIL

-401 SYYTTHTQPYVYGNY
+401 SYYTTHTQPYVYGDY

-436 LKTETDPNVRAYIL
+436 LKTEKDPQVRAFVL
-450 NHYLDGFKGTVYRQ
+450 NHYLDGFKGTIFRQ

-477 DASGKSLTAEI
+477 DASGKSLTADS

-502 PAIFNDEEIKMEWMR
+502 PAIYNDDEIAMEWMR

-537 TTLSQRIEDSDVS
+537 TTLSQRIEDDDSA

-563 SVYPVTTMQKAG
+563 SAYPIETMQKAG
-575 VDMTE
+575 VDMTQRA
-580 SDYLEKAFQ
+580 YLEKAFKV
-589 IFENRLNELEH
+589 FEERLNELEK
-600 LITEKND
+600 LIVK

>member
-1 MSNEVK
+1 MKMMTEIK
-7 KIPTRSEVPVELTW
+7 KVPARSEVPEKLTW
-21 DLEKIYPSIEEWN
+21 DLERVYQSIEEWKKDQRKLEN
-34 KDATGLNQLLDQF
+34 KLDEFKHAKDQLE
-47 KKAKG
+47 
-52 TMKNGADALLNV
+52 MNADKFLEV
-64 IQSYLQITRR
+64 IEQYLEIMRIYE
-74 CQKLANFAS
+74 KLAVFAS

-90 TNSKYQE
+90 TNSQYQE
-97 LKGKMDNLI
+97 LQGMADNLG
-106 TQANEAIAW
+106 TQVSEAVAW
-115 FQPELV
+115 FQPALV
-121 HLDDQTVQNY
+121 HLDDQVVQDY
-131 FQQNH
+131 FHQNSK
-136 QLDQYKHFIDELRG
+136 LKPYRHFITELRS
-150 QREHLLDDEQE
+150 QREHLLSDAQE
-161 ALLAAAS
+161 ELLAAAG

-189 TVTGENGQEVEL
+189 VVEGENGQKVEL
-201 SEGVYGKLLESNNRD
+201 SEGTYSKLLESVD
-216 VREEA
+216 QKVRQGA
-221 FKKLYQTYGSF
+221 FKALYQTYGAF

-244 QVQNYQAKVRHYPSA
+244 QVQNYQAKVRHYASA
-259 KDAALNENHIPGQV
+259 KDAALSENHIPDKV
-273 YDILIE
+273 YDVLID
-279 EVHKHLPLLHRYVE
+279 EVHRNLPLLHRYIK
-293 LRKKILNL
+293 LRGEVLNL
-301 DQVHMYDLYTPIVK
+301 DKVHMYDLYTPIVK
-315 KSKLSFTYSE
+315 ESNLSFTYPE
-325 AQQMALKALGIYG
+325 AQAKALEALQAYG
-338 KDYISH
+338 DDYLQH
-344 VQEAFN
+344 VQEAFD

-365 AYSSGMYDTAPYIL
+365 AYSSGGYDTDPYIL

-401 SYYTTHTQPYVYGNY
+401 SYYTTHTQPYVYGDY

-436 LKTETDPNVRAYIL
+436 LKTEKDPQVRAFVL
-450 NHYLDGFKGTVYRQ
+450 NHYLDGFKGTIFRQ

-477 DASGKSLTAEI
+477 DASGKSLTADS

-502 PAIFNDEEIKMEWMR
+502 PAIYNDDEIAMEWMR

-537 TTLSQRIEDSDVS
+537 TTLSQRIEDDDPA

-563 SVYPVTTMQKAG
+563 SAYPIETMQKAG
-575 VDMTE
+575 VDMTQRA
-580 SDYLEKAFQ
+580 YLEKAFKV
-589 IFENRLNELEH
+589 FEERLNELEK
-600 LITEKND
+600 LIVK

>member
-1 MSNEVK
+1 MKMMTEIK
-7 KIPTRSEVPVELTW
+7 KVPARSEVPEKLTW
-21 DLEKIYPSIEEWN
+21 DLERVYQSIEEWKKDQRKLEN
-34 KDATGLNQLLDQF
+34 KLDEFKHAKDQLE
-47 KKAKG
+47 
-52 TMKNGADALLNV
+52 MNADKFLEV
-64 IQSYLQITRR
+64 IEQYLEIMRIYE
-74 CQKLANFAS
+74 KLAVFAS

-90 TNSKYQE
+90 TNSQYQE
-97 LKGKMDNLI
+97 LQGMADNLG
-106 TQANEAIAW
+106 TQVSEAVAW
-115 FQPELV
+115 FQPALV
-121 HLDDQTVQNY
+121 HLDDQVVQDY
-131 FQQNH
+131 FHQNSK
-136 QLDQYKHFIDELRG
+136 LKPYRHFIIELRS
-150 QREHLLDDEQE
+150 QREHLLSDAQE
-161 ALLAAAS
+161 ELLAAAG

-189 TVTGENGQEVEL
+189 VVEGENGQKVEL
-201 SEGVYGKLLESNNRD
+201 SEGTYSKLLESVD
-216 VREEA
+216 QKVRQGA
-221 FKKLYQTYGSF
+221 FKALYQTYGAF

-244 QVQNYQAKVRHYPSA
+244 QVQNYQAKVRHYASA
-259 KDAALNENHIPGQV
+259 KDAALSENHIPDKV
-273 YDILIE
+273 YDVLID
-279 EVHKHLPLLHRYVE
+279 EVHRNLPLLHRYVK
-293 LRKKILNL
+293 LRGEVLNL
-301 DQVHMYDLYTPIVK
+301 DKVHMYDLYTPIVK
-315 KSKLSFTYSE
+315 ESNLSFTYPE
-325 AQQMALKALGIYG
+325 AQAKALEALQVYG
-338 KDYISH
+338 DDYLQH
-344 VQEAFN
+344 VQEAFD

-365 AYSSGMYDTAPYIL
+365 AYSSGGYDTDPYIL

-401 SYYTTHTQPYVYGNY
+401 SYYTTHTQPYVYGDY

-436 LKTETDPNVRAYIL
+436 LKTEKDPQVRAFVL
-450 NHYLDGFKGTVYRQ
+450 NHYLDGFKGTIFRQ

-477 DASGKSLTAEI
+477 DASGKSLTADS

-502 PAIFNDEEIKMEWMR
+502 PAIYNDDEIAMEWMR

-537 TTLSQRIEDSDVS
+537 TTLSQRIEDDDPA

-563 SVYPVTTMQKAG
+563 SAYPIETMQKAG
-575 VDMTE
+575 VDMTQRA
-580 SDYLEKAFQ
+580 YLEKAFKV
-589 IFENRLNELEH
+589 FEERLNELEK
-600 LITEKND
+600 LIVK

>member
-1 MSNEVK
+1 MKMMTEIK
-7 KIPTRSEVPVELTW
+7 KVPARSEVPEKLTW
-21 DLEKIYPSIEEWN
+21 DLERVYQSIEEWKKDQRKLEN
-34 KDATGLNQLLDQF
+34 KLDEFKHAKDQLE
-47 KKAKG
+47 
-52 TMKNGADALLNV
+52 MNADKFLEV
-64 IQSYLQITRR
+64 IEQYLEIMRIYE
-74 CQKLANFAS
+74 KLAVFAS

-90 TNSKYQE
+90 TNSQYQE
-97 LKGKMDNLI
+97 LQGMADNLG
-106 TQANEAIAW
+106 TQVSEAVAW
-115 FQPELV
+115 FQPALV
-121 HLDDQTVQNY
+121 HLDDQVVQDY
-131 FQQNH
+131 FHQNSK
-136 QLDQYKHFIDELRG
+136 LEPYRHFITELRS
-150 QREHLLDDEQE
+150 QREHLLSNAQE
-161 ALLAAAS
+161 ELLAAAG

-189 TVTGENGQEVEL
+189 VVEGENGQKVEL
-201 SEGVYGKLLESNNRD
+201 SEGTYSKLLESAD
-216 VREEA
+216 QKVRQGA
-221 FKKLYQTYGSF
+221 FKALYQTYGAF

-244 QVQNYQAKVRHYPSA
+244 QVQNYQAKVRHYASA
-259 KDAALNENHIPGQV
+259 KDAALSENHIPDKV
-273 YDILIE
+273 YDVLID
-279 EVHKHLPLLHRYVE
+279 EVHRNLPLLHRYVK
-293 LRKKILNL
+293 LRGEVLNL
-301 DQVHMYDLYTPIVK
+301 DKVHMYDLYTPIVK
-315 KSKLSFTYSE
+315 ESNLSFTYPE
-325 AQQMALKALGIYG
+325 AQAKALEALQVYG
-338 KDYISH
+338 DDYLQH
-344 VQEAFN
+344 VQEAFD

-365 AYSSGMYDTAPYIL
+365 AYSSGGYDTDPYIL

-401 SYYTTHTQPYVYGNY
+401 SYYTTHTQPYVYGDY

-436 LKTETDPNVRAYIL
+436 LKTEKDPQVRAFVL
-450 NHYLDGFKGTVYRQ
+450 NHYLDGFKGTIFRQ

-477 DASGKSLTAEI
+477 DASGKSLTADS

-502 PAIFNDEEIKMEWMR
+502 PAIYNDDEIAMEWMR

-537 TTLSQRIEDSDVS
+537 TTLSQRIEDDDPA

-563 SVYPVTTMQKAG
+563 SAYPIETMQKAG
-575 VDMTE
+575 VDMTQRA
-580 SDYLEKAFQ
+580 YLEKAFKV
-589 IFENRLNELEH
+589 FEERLNELEK
-600 LITEKND
+600 LIVK

>member
-1 MSNEVK
+1 MKMMTEIK
-7 KIPTRSEVPVELTW
+7 KVPARSEVPEKLTW
-21 DLEKIYPSIEEWN
+21 DLDRVYQSIEDWK
-34 KDATGLNQLLDQF
+34 KDQRKLEDKLDEFKHAKDQLEI
-47 KKAKG
+47 
-52 TMKNGADALLNV
+52 NADKFLEV
-64 IQSYLQITRR
+64 IEQYLGIMRIYE
-74 CQKLANFAS
+74 KLVVFAS

-90 TNSKYQE
+90 TNSQYQE
-97 LKGKMDNLI
+97 LQGMADNLG
-106 TQANEAIAW
+106 TQVSEAVAW
-115 FQPELV
+115 FQPALV
-121 HLDDQTVQNY
+121 HLDDQVVQDY
-131 FQQNH
+131 FHQNSK
-136 QLDQYKHFIDELRG
+136 LEPYRHFITELRS
-150 QREHLLDDEQE
+150 QREHLLSDAQE
-161 ALLAAAS
+161 ELLAAAG

-189 TVTGENGQEVEL
+189 VVEGENGQKVEL
-201 SEGVYGKLLESNNRD
+201 SEGTYSKLLESAD
-216 VREEA
+216 QKVRQGA
-221 FKKLYQTYGSF
+221 FKALYQTYGAF

-244 QVQNYQAKVRHYPSA
+244 QVQNYQAKVRHYASA
-259 KDAALNENHIPGQV
+259 KDAALSENHIPDKV
-273 YDILIE
+273 YDVLID
-279 EVHKHLPLLHRYVE
+279 EVHRNLPLLHRYVK
-293 LRKKILNL
+293 LRGEVLNL
-301 DQVHMYDLYTPIVK
+301 DKVHMYDLYTPIVK
-315 KSKLSFTYSE
+315 ESNLSFTYPE
-325 AQQMALKALGIYG
+325 AQAKALEALQVYG
-338 KDYISH
+338 DDYLQH
-344 VQEAFN
+344 VQEAFD

-365 AYSSGMYDTAPYIL
+365 AYSSGGYDTDPYIL

-401 SYYTTHTQPYVYGNY
+401 SYYTTHTQPYVYGDY

-436 LKTETDPNVRAYIL
+436 LKTEKDPQVRAFVL
-450 NHYLDGFKGTVYRQ
+450 NHYLDGFKGTIFRQ

-477 DASGKSLTAEI
+477 DASGKSLTADS

-502 PAIFNDEEIKMEWMR
+502 PAIYNDDEIAMEWMR

-537 TTLSQRIEDSDVS
+537 TTLSQRIEDDDPA

-563 SVYPVTTMQKAG
+563 SAYPIETMQKAG
-575 VDMTE
+575 VDMTQRA
-580 SDYLEKAFQ
+580 YLEKAFKV
-589 IFENRLNELEH
+589 FEERLNELEK
-600 LITEKND
+600 LIVK

>member
-1 MSNEVK
+1 MTEIK
-7 KIPTRSEVPVELTW
+7 KVPTRSEVPEELTW
-21 DLEKIYPSIEEWN
+21 DLGRVYQSIEDWK
-34 KDATGLNQLLDQF
+34 KDQQKLE
-47 KKAKG
+47 
-52 TMKNGADALLNV
+52 
-64 IQSYLQITRR
+64 
-74 CQKLANFAS
+74 QKLAEFRKAKDQMKAGAEEFLTVIEHYLEIMRIYEKLAVFAS

-97 LKGKMDNLI
+97 LQGMADNLG
-106 TQANEAIAW
+106 TQVSEAVAW
-115 FQPELV
+115 FQPALV
-121 HLDDQTVQNY
+121 HLDDRVVQDY
-131 FQQNH
+131 FEQNPN
-136 QLDQYKHFIDELRG
+136 LEPYRHFITELRS
-150 QREHLLDDEQE
+150 QRDHLLSDAQE
-161 ALLAAAS
+161 ELLAAAG

-189 TVTGENGQEVEL
+189 VVEGENGQKVEL
-201 SEGVYGKLLESNNRD
+201 SEGTYSKLLESAD
-216 VREEA
+216 QKVRRGA
-221 FKKLYQTYGSF
+221 FKALYQTYGAF

-244 QVQNYQAKVRHYPSA
+244 QVQNYQAKVRHYASA
-259 KDAALNENHIPGQV
+259 KDAALSENHIPDKV
-273 YDILIE
+273 YDVLID
-279 EVHKHLPLLHRYVE
+279 EVHRNLPLLHRYVK
-293 LRKKILNL
+293 LRGEVLNL
-301 DQVHMYDLYTPIVK
+301 DKVHMYDLYTPIVK
-315 KSKLSFTYSE
+315 ESNLSFTYSE
-325 AQQMALKALGIYG
+325 AQAKALEALQVYDD
-338 KDYISH
+338 DYLQH
-344 VQEAFN
+344 VQEAFD

-365 AYSSGMYDTAPYIL
+365 AYSSGGYDTDPYIL

-401 SYYTTHTQPYVYGNY
+401 SYYTTHTQPYVYGDY
-416 PIFVAEI
+416 PIFIAEI

-436 LKTETDPNVRAYIL
+436 LKTEKDPQVRAFVL
-450 NHYLDGFKGTVYRQ
+450 NHYLDGFKGTIFRQ

-477 DASGKSLTAEI
+477 DASGKSLTADL

-502 PAIFNDEEIKMEWMR
+502 PAIDNDDEIAMEWMR

-537 TTLSQRIEDSDVS
+537 TTLSQRIEDDDPA

-563 SVYPVTTMQKAG
+563 SAYPIETMQKAG
-575 VDMTE
+575 VDMTQRE
-580 SDYLEKAFQ
+580 YLEKAFKV
-589 IFENRLNELEH
+589 FEERLNELEK
-600 LITEKND
+600 LIVK

>member
-1 MSNEVK
+1 MKMMTEIK
-7 KIPTRSEVPVELTW
+7 KVPTRSEVPEELTW
-21 DLEKIYPSIEEWN
+21 NLERVYQSIEDWK
-34 KDATGLNQLLDQF
+34 KDQQKLE
-47 KKAKG
+47 
-52 TMKNGADALLNV
+52 
-64 IQSYLQITRR
+64 
-74 CQKLANFAS
+74 QKLAEFRKAKDQMKAGAEEFLTVIEQYLEIMRVYEKLAVFAS

-97 LKGKMDNLI
+97 LQGMADNLG
-106 TQANEAIAW
+106 TQVSEAVAW
-115 FQPELV
+115 FQPALV
-121 HLDDQTVQNY
+121 HLDDQVVQSY
-131 FQQNH
+131 FEQNSN
-136 QLDQYKHFIDELRG
+136 LEPYRHFITELRS
-150 QREHLLDDEQE
+150 QRDHLLSDAQE
-161 ALLAAAS
+161 ELLAAAG

-175 KTFEML
+175 KIFEML

-189 TVTGENGQEVEL
+189 VVEGENGQKVEL
-201 SEGVYGKLLESNNRD
+201 SEGTYSKLLESAD
-216 VREEA
+216 QKVRQGA
-221 FKKLYQTYGSF
+221 FKALYQTYGAF

-244 QVQNYQAKVRHYPSA
+244 QVQNYQAKVRHYASA
-259 KDAALNENHIPGQV
+259 KDAALSENHIPDKV
-273 YDILIE
+273 YDVLID
-279 EVHKHLPLLHRYVE
+279 EVHRNLPLLHRYVK
-293 LRKKILNL
+293 LRGEVLKL
-301 DQVHMYDLYTPIVK
+301 DKVHMYDLYTPIVK
-315 KSKLSFTYSE
+315 ESNLSFTYSE
-325 AQQMALKALGIYG
+325 AQTKALEALQVYG
-338 KDYISH
+338 YDYLQH
-344 VQEAFN
+344 VQEAFD

-365 AYSSGMYDTAPYIL
+365 AYSSGGYDTDPYIL

-401 SYYTTHTQPYVYGNY
+401 SYYTTHTQPYVYGDY

-436 LKTETDPNVRAYIL
+436 LKTESDPQIRAFIL
-450 NHYLDGFKGTVYRQ
+450 NHYLDGFKGTIFRQ

-477 DASGKSLTAEI
+477 DASGKSLTADS

-502 PAIFNDEEIKMEWMR
+502 PAIYNDDEIAMEWMR

-537 TTLSQRIEDSDVS
+537 TTLSQRIEDDDPA

-563 SVYPVTTMQKAG
+563 SAYPIETMRKAG
-575 VDMTE
+575 VDMTQRE
-580 SDYLEKAFQ
+580 YLEKAFKV
-589 IFENRLNELEH
+589 FEERLNELEK
-600 LITEKND
+600 LIVK

>member
-1 MSNEVK
+1 MKMMTEIK
-7 KIPTRSEVPVELTW
+7 KVPARSEVPEKLTW
-21 DLEKIYPSIEEWN
+21 DLERVYQSIEEWKKDQRKLEN
-34 KDATGLNQLLDQF
+34 KLDEFKHAKDQLE
-47 KKAKG
+47 
-52 TMKNGADALLNV
+52 MNADKFLEV
-64 IQSYLQITRR
+64 IEQYLEIMRIYE
-74 CQKLANFAS
+74 KLAVFAS

-90 TNSKYQE
+90 TNSQYQE
-97 LKGKMDNLI
+97 LQGMADNLG
-106 TQANEAIAW
+106 TQVSEAVAW
-115 FQPELV
+115 FQPALV
-121 HLDDQTVQNY
+121 HLDDQVVQDY
-131 FQQNH
+131 FHQNSK
-136 QLDQYKHFIDELRG
+136 LEPYRHFITELRS
-150 QREHLLDDEQE
+150 QREHLLSNAQE
-161 ALLAAAS
+161 ELLAAAG

-189 TVTGENGQEVEL
+189 VVEGENGQKVEL
-201 SEGVYGKLLESNNRD
+201 SEGTYSKLLESAD
-216 VREEA
+216 QKVRQGA
-221 FKKLYQTYGSF
+221 FKALYQTYGAF

-244 QVQNYQAKVRHYPSA
+244 QVQNYQAKVRHYASA
-259 KDAALNENHIPGQV
+259 KDAALSENHIPDKV
-273 YDILIE
+273 YDVLID
-279 EVHKHLPLLHRYVE
+279 EVHRNLPLLHRYIK
-293 LRKKILNL
+293 LRGEVLNL
-301 DQVHMYDLYTPIVK
+301 DKVHMYDLYTPIVK
-315 KSKLSFTYSE
+315 ESNLSFTYPE
-325 AQQMALKALGIYG
+325 AQAKALEALQVYG
-338 KDYISH
+338 DDYLQH
-344 VQEAFN
+344 VQEAFD

-365 AYSSGMYDTAPYIL
+365 AYSSGGYDTDPYIL

-401 SYYTTHTQPYVYGNY
+401 SYYTTHTQPYVYGDY

-436 LKTETDPNVRAYIL
+436 LKTEKDPQVRAFVL
-450 NHYLDGFKGTVYRQ
+450 NHYLDGFKGTIFRQ

-477 DASGKSLTAEI
+477 DASGKSLTADS

-502 PAIFNDEEIKMEWMR
+502 PAIYNDDEIAMEWMR

-537 TTLSQRIEDSDVS
+537 TTLSQRIEDDDPA

-563 SVYPVTTMQKAG
+563 SAYPIETMQKAG
-575 VDMTE
+575 VDMTQRA
-580 SDYLEKAFQ
+580 YLEKAFKV
-589 IFENRLNELEH
+589 FEERLNELEK
-600 LITEKND
+600 LIVK

>member
-1 MSNEVK
+1 MKMMTEIK
-7 KIPTRSEVPVELTW
+7 KVPTRSEVPEELTW
-21 DLEKIYPSIEEWN
+21 DLERVYQSIEDWK
-34 KDATGLNQLLDQF
+34 KDQQKLE
-47 KKAKG
+47 
-52 TMKNGADALLNV
+52 
-64 IQSYLQITRR
+64 
-74 CQKLANFAS
+74 QKLAEFRRAKDQMKAGAEEFLTVIEHYLEIMRIYEKLAVFAS

-97 LKGKMDNLI
+97 LQGMADNLG
-106 TQANEAIAW
+106 TQVSEAVAW
-115 FQPELV
+115 FQPALV
-121 HLDDQTVQNY
+121 HLDDRLVQDY
-131 FQQNH
+131 FEQNPN
-136 QLDQYKHFIDELRG
+136 LELYRHFITELRS
-150 QREHLLDDEQE
+150 QQDHLLSDAQE
-161 ALLAAAS
+161 ELLAAAG

-189 TVTGENGQEVEL
+189 VVEGENGQKFEL
-201 SEGVYGKLLESNNRD
+201 SEGTYSKLLESAD
-216 VREEA
+216 QKVRRGA
-221 FKKLYQTYGSF
+221 FKALYQTYGAF

-244 QVQNYQAKVRHYPSA
+244 QVQNYQAKVRHYASA
-259 KDAALNENHIPGQV
+259 KDAALSENHIPDKV
-273 YDILIE
+273 YDVLID
-279 EVHKHLPLLHRYVE
+279 EVHRNLPLLHRYVK
-293 LRKKILNL
+293 LRGEVLNL
-301 DQVHMYDLYTPIVK
+301 NKVHMYDLYTPIVK
-315 KSKLSFTYSE
+315 ESNLSFTYSE
-325 AQQMALKALGIYG
+325 AQAKALEALQVYG
-338 KDYISH
+338 DDYLQH
-344 VQEAFN
+344 VQEAFD

-365 AYSSGMYDTAPYIL
+365 AYSSGGYDTDPYIL

-401 SYYTTHTQPYVYGNY
+401 SYYTTHTQPYVYGDY
-416 PIFVAEI
+416 PIFIAEI

-436 LKTETDPNVRAYIL
+436 LKTEKDPQVRAFVL
-450 NHYLDGFKGTVYRQ
+450 NHYLDGFKGTIFRQ

-477 DASGKSLTAEI
+477 DASGKSLTADL

-502 PAIFNDEEIKMEWMR
+502 PAIDNDDEIAMEWMR

-537 TTLSQRIEDSDVS
+537 TTLSQRIEDDDPA

-563 SVYPVTTMQKAG
+563 SAYPIETMQKAG
-575 VDMTE
+575 VDMTQRE
-580 SDYLEKAFQ
+580 YLEKAFKV
-589 IFENRLNELEH
+589 FEERLNELEK
-600 LITEKND
+600 LIVK

>member
-1 MSNEVK
+1 MTEIK
-7 KIPTRSEVPVELTW
+7 KVPARSEVPEKLTW
-21 DLEKIYPSIEEWN
+21 DLERVYQSIEEWKKDQRKLEN
-34 KDATGLNQLLDQF
+34 KLDEFKHAKDQLE
-47 KKAKG
+47 
-52 TMKNGADALLNV
+52 MNADKFLEV
-64 IQSYLQITRR
+64 IEQYLEIMRIYE
-74 CQKLANFAS
+74 KLAVFAS

-90 TNSKYQE
+90 TNSQYQE
-97 LKGKMDNLI
+97 LQGMADNLG
-106 TQANEAIAW
+106 TQVSEAVAW
-115 FQPELV
+115 FQPALV
-121 HLDDQTVQNY
+121 HLDDQVVQDY
-131 FQQNH
+131 FHQNSK
-136 QLDQYKHFIDELRG
+136 LKPYRHFITELRS
-150 QREHLLDDEQE
+150 QREHLLSDAQE
-161 ALLAAAS
+161 ELLAAAG

-189 TVTGENGQEVEL
+189 VVEGENGQKVEL
-201 SEGVYGKLLESNNRD
+201 SEGTYSKLLESAD
-216 VREEA
+216 QKVRQGA
-221 FKKLYQTYGSF
+221 FKALYQTYGAF

-244 QVQNYQAKVRHYPSA
+244 QVQNYQAKVRHYASA
-259 KDAALNENHIPGQV
+259 KDAALSENHIPDKV
-273 YDILIE
+273 YDVLID
-279 EVHKHLPLLHRYVE
+279 EVHRNLPLLHRYIK
-293 LRKKILNL
+293 LRGEVLNL
-301 DQVHMYDLYTPIVK
+301 DKVHMYDLYTPIVK
-315 KSKLSFTYSE
+315 ESNLSFTYPE
-325 AQQMALKALGIYG
+325 AQAKALEALQVYG
-338 KDYISH
+338 DDYLQH
-344 VQEAFN
+344 VQEAFD

-365 AYSSGMYDTAPYIL
+365 AYSSGGYDTDPYIL

-401 SYYTTHTQPYVYGNY
+401 SYYTTHTQPYVYGDY

-436 LKTETDPNVRAYIL
+436 LKTEKDPQVRAFVL
-450 NHYLDGFKGTVYRQ
+450 NHYLDGFKGTIFRQ

-477 DASGKSLTAEI
+477 DASGKSLTADS

-502 PAIFNDEEIKMEWMR
+502 PAIYNDDEIAMEWMR

-537 TTLSQRIEDSDVS
+537 TTLSQRIEDDDPA

-563 SVYPVTTMQKAG
+563 SAYPIETMQKAG
-575 VDMTE
+575 VDMTQRA
-580 SDYLEKAFQ
+580 YLEKAFKV
-589 IFENRLNELEH
+589 FEERLNELEK
-600 LITEKND
+600 LIVK

>member
-1 MSNEVK
+1 MKMMTEIK
-7 KIPTRSEVPVELTW
+7 KVPTRSEVPEELTW
-21 DLEKIYPSIEEWN
+21 DLERVYQSIEDWK
-34 KDATGLNQLLDQF
+34 KDQQKLE
-47 KKAKG
+47 
-52 TMKNGADALLNV
+52 
-64 IQSYLQITRR
+64 
-74 CQKLANFAS
+74 QKLAEFRRAKDQMKAGAEEFLTVIEHYLEIMRIYEKLAVFAS

-97 LKGKMDNLI
+97 LQGMADNLG
-106 TQANEAIAW
+106 TQVSEAVAW
-115 FQPELV
+115 FQPALV
-121 HLDDQTVQNY
+121 HLDDRVVQDY
-131 FQQNH
+131 FEQNPN
-136 QLDQYKHFIDELRG
+136 LEPYRHFITELRS
-150 QREHLLDDEQE
+150 QRDHLLSDAQE
-161 ALLAAAS
+161 ELLAAAG

-189 TVTGENGQEVEL
+189 VVEGENGQKVEL
-201 SEGVYGKLLESNNRD
+201 SEGTYSKLLESAD
-216 VREEA
+216 QKVRRGA
-221 FKKLYQTYGSF
+221 FKALYQTYGAF

-244 QVQNYQAKVRHYPSA
+244 QVQNYQAKVRHYASA
-259 KDAALNENHIPGQV
+259 KDAALSENHIPDKV
-273 YDILIE
+273 YDVLID
-279 EVHKHLPLLHRYVE
+279 EVHRNLPLLHRYVK
-293 LRKKILNL
+293 LRGEVLNL
-301 DQVHMYDLYTPIVK
+301 DKVHMYDLYTPIVK
-315 KSKLSFTYSE
+315 ESNLSFTYSE
-325 AQQMALKALGIYG
+325 AQAKALEALQVYG
-338 KDYISH
+338 DDYLQH
-344 VQEAFN
+344 VQEAFD

-365 AYSSGMYDTAPYIL
+365 AYSSGGYDTDPYIL

-401 SYYTTHTQPYVYGNY
+401 SYYTTHTQPYVYGDY
-416 PIFVAEI
+416 PIFIAEI

-436 LKTETDPNVRAYIL
+436 LKTEKDPQVRAFIL
-450 NHYLDGFKGTVYRQ
+450 NHYLDGFKGTIFRQ

-477 DASGKSLTAEI
+477 DASGKSLTADL

-502 PAIFNDEEIKMEWMR
+502 PAIDNDDEIAMEWMR

-537 TTLSQRIEDSDVS
+537 TTLSQRIEDDDPA

-563 SVYPVTTMQKAG
+563 SAYPIETMQKAG
-575 VDMTE
+575 VDMTQRE
-580 SDYLEKAFQ
+580 YLEKAFKV
-589 IFENRLNELEH
+589 FEERLNELEK
-600 LITEKND
+600 LIVK

>member
-1 MSNEVK
+1 MKMMTEIK
-7 KIPTRSEVPVELTW
+7 KVPTRSEVPEELTW
-21 DLEKIYPSIEEWN
+21 DLERVYQSIEDWK
-34 KDATGLNQLLDQF
+34 KDQQKLE
-47 KKAKG
+47 
-52 TMKNGADALLNV
+52 
-64 IQSYLQITRR
+64 
-74 CQKLANFAS
+74 QKLAEFRRAKDQMKAGAEEFLTVIEHYLEIMRIYEKLAVFAS

-97 LKGKMDNLI
+97 LQGMADNLG
-106 TQANEAIAW
+106 TQVSEAVAW
-115 FQPELV
+115 FQPALV
-121 HLDDQTVQNY
+121 HLDDRVVQDY
-131 FQQNH
+131 FEQNPN
-136 QLDQYKHFIDELRG
+136 LELYRHFITELRS
-150 QREHLLDDEQE
+150 QRDHLLSDAQE
-161 ALLAAAS
+161 ELLAAAG

-189 TVTGENGQEVEL
+189 VVEGENGQKFEL
-201 SEGVYGKLLESNNRD
+201 SEGTYSKLLESAD
-216 VREEA
+216 QKVRRGA
-221 FKKLYQTYGSF
+221 FKALYQTYGAF

-244 QVQNYQAKVRHYPSA
+244 QVQNYQAKVRHYASA
-259 KDAALNENHIPGQV
+259 KDAALSENHIPDKV
-273 YDILIE
+273 YDVLID
-279 EVHKHLPLLHRYVE
+279 EVHRNLPLLHRYVK
-293 LRKKILNL
+293 LRGEVLNL
-301 DQVHMYDLYTPIVK
+301 NKVHMYDLYTPIVK
-315 KSKLSFTYSE
+315 ESNLSFTYSE
-325 AQQMALKALGIYG
+325 AQAKALEALQVYG
-338 KDYISH
+338 DDYLQH
-344 VQEAFN
+344 VQEAFD

-365 AYSSGMYDTAPYIL
+365 AYSSGGYDTDPYIL

-401 SYYTTHTQPYVYGNY
+401 SYYTTHTQPYVYGDY
-416 PIFVAEI
+416 PIFIAEI

-436 LKTETDPNVRAYIL
+436 LKTEKDPQVRAFVL
-450 NHYLDGFKGTVYRQ
+450 NHYLDGFKGTIFRQ

-477 DASGKSLTAEI
+477 DASGKSLTADL

-502 PAIFNDEEIKMEWMR
+502 PAIDNDDEIAMEWMR

-537 TTLSQRIEDSDVS
+537 TTLSQRIEDDDPA

-563 SVYPVTTMQKAG
+563 SAYPIETMQKAG
-575 VDMTE
+575 VDMTQRE
-580 SDYLEKAFQ
+580 YLEKAFKV
-589 IFENRLNELEH
+589 FEERLNELEK
-600 LITEKND
+600 LIVK